1 MRDLNTIATQCYFV
15 MKVISGS
22 TLELDNISLIK
33 FFIKMKRQL
42 TSILLFSALLMGGA
56 STFVSCTDH
65 ESDAAYE
72 VTGSIADQLNKQA
85 QNLQN
90 QVDAIKGILNG
101 GESGKPLQEQVDD
114 LKTNLGQKET
124 ELKTLIEQKNNAT
137 STELK
142 QLIDTKISNVNKDI
156 EGLKRDIA
164 TAKDDIERL
173 KTQVGETEGKI
184 NAAKQAAIEAAKGYT
199 DEKVNAAIAKAETE
213 LGQQVAE
220 LKTLIENCK
229 TESKAYTDEQIA
241 AMKEITNGLEQQQA
255 EYAKSIQQLF
265 ALHADVMDKLNQDSI
280 LLAQVQKG
288 QTNLQTAVSE
298 LNTKLEAKVDTA
310 DFNAVKAQ
318 VDKNKALSEANE
330 AAINSIKAQMVDFVT
345 KTELDNKASEL
356 KTAFEAA
363 DTALKEKIDAEVKK
377 LNEQLNK
384 LFNTMINMLTGIELQ
399 ATESPITGYEN
410 FSFLGAEAHIL
421 GTYYGTATVPANL
434 GDCTIN
440 KNQPLIDETSGENA
454 GVVYA
459 TLNPSNVDFTNC
471 TLKIVDSQGNEAPF
485 TATVVKS
492 NRVLKYGISRA
503 GKSNLYA
510 IKINLNKENLDAAKT
525 WTSSDA
531 AALKDVAKN
540 VLDKLRQPSTTRLN
554 IGDAATTIAK
564 TFNNRL
570 TAYALQAEQDY
581 YDANNVKHTRTITS
595 KLSLAATAIKPVSY
609 NFLKDNATLKNL
621 DLPSFPTIQSK
632 LNFNDYKFN
641 WTPIAGMGTVKT
653 SVTLKGMPDLD
664 NIKVTINGE
673 VKAPEVNVDKATI
686 KFGQTT
692 LYGTVDENG
701 KVTVNLGD
709 LEKNTTADV
718 KVSIDNIKINPDDVK
733 VTLDTSAKKD
743 MTYDVEIPMD
753 EFNKIIDNIN
763 SQVGNMIGNVNGIV
777 DKVQNYAEIIDGRYI
792 AGINKF
798 IQKFENLLRKSNSLL
813 QPAMFYVTSNGSW
826 NQLAREKEGAS
837 YLKLQGGKAST
848 VFVASS
854 YSGEILAPAYKKY
867 VHVTDAPKG
876 AHVTGANLDKVI
888 DGNLHKIGFEADKE
902 GTYEITYEAVDYSG
916 VKAAKKKFYVKVVK

>member
-1 MRDLNTIATQCYFV
+1 
-15 MKVISGS
+15 
-22 TLELDNISLIK
+22 
-33 FFIKMKRQL
+33 MKRQL

-85 QNLQN
+85 ADLQTQIN
-90 QVDAIKGILNG
+90 AIKGILNG
-101 GESGKPLQEQVDD
+101 GESGKSLQQQVDD
-114 LKTNLGQKET
+114 LKTDLGQKET
-124 ELKTLIEQKNNAT
+124 ELKGLIDQKNNAT

-142 QLIDTKISNVNKDI
+142 QIIDTKISNVNADI
-156 EGLKRDIA
+156 AGLRRDITNA
-164 TAKDDIERL
+164 QGDIERL

-184 NAAKQAAIEAAKGYT
+184 EAAKQAAIEAAKGYT

-280 LLAQVQKG
+280 LLAQVQEG

-298 LNTKLEAKVDTA
+298 LNTKLDAKVDTA

-363 DTALKEKIDAEVKK
+363 DTALKAQIDAEVKK
-377 LNEQLNK
+377 LNEQLNQ
-384 LFNTMINMLTGIELQ
+384 LFDKMMSMLTGIELQ

-421 GTYYGTATVPANL
+421 GTYYGTSASLETL
-434 GDCTIN
+434 GDYTVR
-440 KNQPLIDETSGENA
+440 KNETLIDETSGENA

-459 TLNPSNVDFTNC
+459 TLNPSNVDFTGC
-471 TLKIVDSQGNEAPF
+471 TLKVVDSQGNEAPF

-503 GKSNLYA
+503 GNSNLYA
-510 IKINLNKENLDAAKT
+510 IKINLNKENLEAAKT

-570 TAYALQAEQDY
+570 TAYALQAEQEY
-581 YDANNVKHTRTITS
+581 TDANGEVKTRTITS
-595 KLSLAATAIKPVSY
+595 KLSLAATAIKPISY

-621 DLPSFPTIQSK
+621 DLPSFPTLQSK
-632 LNFNDYKFN
+632 INFNDYKFN
-641 WTPIAGMGTVKT
+641 WTPIEGMGKVKT

-692 LYGTVDENG
+692 LHGTVDENG

-718 KVSIDNIKINPDDVK
+718 KVSIDNIKINPNDVK

-867 VHVTDAPKG
+867 VHVKCLDGDGKA
-876 AHVTGANLDKVI
+876 TGTNLNKVI
-888 DGNLHKIGFEADKE
+888 DGNLHKIGFEATKP

-916 VKAAKKKFYVKVVK
+916 VKVAKNFYVKVVK

>member
-1 MRDLNTIATQCYFV
+1 M
-15 MKVISGS
+15 
-22 TLELDNISLIK
+22 
-33 FFIKMKRQL
+33 
-42 TSILLFSALLMGGA
+42 
-56 STFVSCTDH
+56 H
-65 ESDAAYE
+65 
-72 VTGSIADQLNKQA
+72 
-85 QNLQN
+85 
-90 QVDAIKGILNG
+90 
-101 GESGKPLQEQVDD
+101 
-114 LKTNLGQKET
+114 
-124 ELKTLIEQKNNAT
+124 
-137 STELK
+137 
-142 QLIDTKISNVNKDI
+142 I
-156 EGLKRDIA
+156 EGCR
-164 TAKDDIERL
+164 
-173 KTQVGETEGKI
+173 Q
-184 NAAKQAAIEAAKGYT
+184 
-199 DEKVNAAIAKAETE
+199 
-213 LGQQVAE
+213 
-220 LKTLIENCK
+220 
-229 TESKAYTDEQIA
+229 
-241 AMKEITNGLEQQQA
+241 
-255 EYAKSIQQLF
+255 
-265 ALHADVMDKLNQDSI
+265 
-280 LLAQVQKG
+280 
-288 QTNLQTAVSE
+288 
-298 LNTKLEAKVDTA
+298 
-310 DFNAVKAQ
+310 
-318 VDKNKALSEANE
+318 
-330 AAINSIKAQMVDFVT
+330 
-345 KTELDNKASEL
+345 
-356 KTAFEAA
+356 
-363 DTALKEKIDAEVKK
+363 
-377 LNEQLNK
+377 
-384 LFNTMINMLTGIELQ
+384 
-399 ATESPITGYEN
+399 
-410 FSFLGAEAHIL
+410 
-421 GTYYGTATVPANL
+421 
-434 GDCTIN
+434 
-440 KNQPLIDETSGENA
+440 
-454 GVVYA
+454 
-459 TLNPSNVDFTNC
+459 
-471 TLKIVDSQGNEAPF
+471 QGNEAPF

-510 IKINLNKENLDAAKT
+510 VKINLNKENLDAAKT

-570 TAYALQAEQDY
+570 TAYALQAEQKY
-581 YDANNVKHTRTITS
+581 IDANKVEQTRTITS

-826 NQLAREKEGAS
+826 NQLAREGVGAS

-848 VFVASS
+848 IFVASS
-854 YSGEILAPAYKKY
+854 YTGEILAPAYKKY
-867 VHVTDAPKG
+867 VHVTSAPTG
-876 AHVTGANLDKVI
+876 AHVSGVNLNKVI

-916 VKAAKKKFYVKVVK
+916 VKVAKKFYVKVVK

>member
-1 MRDLNTIATQCYFV
+1 
-15 MKVISGS
+15 
-22 TLELDNISLIK
+22 
-33 FFIKMKRQL
+33 MKRQL

-90 QVDAIKGILNG
+90 EINRIDGILGTNG
-101 GESGKPLQEQVDD
+101 TGTPDPNSLQGQVNTLKSDLTTKENELKGLIQQAESATGSVK
-114 LKTNLGQKET
+114 T
-124 ELKTLIEQKNNAT
+124 ELEG
-137 STELK
+137 
-142 QLIDTKISNVNKDI
+142 KISVVKN
-156 EGLKRDIA
+156 DIA
-164 TAKDDIERL
+164 TLEGRIATTETDIRAL
-173 KTQVGETEGKI
+173 KGRVTAAETAIGE
-184 NAAKQAAIEAAKGYT
+184 AKQAAIDAETNAKNYT
-199 DEKVNAAIAKAETE
+199 DAQIATAIANATTSINAA
-213 LGQQVAE
+213 LQGLQSQ
-220 LKTLIENCK
+220 IEACK
-229 TESKAYTDEQIA
+229 TECKTYTDTKFNECDAKIDAKYTELKDICDGLDDQMA
-241 AMKEITNGLEQQQA
+241 QYASMFSQLYAMHSEIDA
-255 EYAKSIQQLF
+255 
-265 ALHADVMDKLNQDSI
+265 KLNQDSI
-280 LLAQVQKG
+280 LLAGVQAE
-288 QTNLQTAVSE
+288 QTRLNVAVNE
-298 LNTKLEAKVDTA
+298 LNTKLDAKVDTA
-310 DFNAVKAQ
+310 NFNAVKAQ
-318 VDKNKALSEANE
+318 VEANKALSEANKAE
-330 AAINSIKAQMVDFVT
+330 IDAIKAKMVDLVS
-345 KTELDNKASEL
+345 KTELDNKASQL
-356 KTAFEAA
+356 EAA
-363 DTALKEKIDAEVKK
+363 FKAADATLKSEIQAEITKI
-377 LNEQLNK
+377 NEQLNK

-421 GTYYGTATVPANL
+421 GTYYGTSASLDSL
-434 GDCTIN
+434 GDYTVVRRN
-440 KNQPLIDETSGENA
+440 ETLIDETSGENA

-485 TATVVKS
+485 TATAVKS

-503 GKSNLYA
+503 GNSNLYA
-510 IKINLNKENLDAAKT
+510 IKINLNKENLEAAKT

-581 YDANNVKHTRTITS
+581 YDANNVRHTRTITS
-595 KLSLAATAIKPVSY
+595 KLSLAATAIKPISY
-609 NFLKDNATLKNL
+609 NFLADNETLKNL

-641 WTPIAGMGTVKT
+641 WTPIAGMGNMKT
-653 SVTLKGMPDLD
+653 SVTLKDMPDID
-664 NIKVTINGE
+664 NIKVKLDGEIVVPKPTVDPRVWLVGTETVTGTVNDDGTVTIDLGQLGAKAEVNIGE
-673 VKAPEVNVDKATI
+673 VKVNPDGI
-686 KFGQTT
+686 
-692 LYGTVDENG
+692 
-701 KVTVNLGD
+701 KVTV
-709 LEKNTTADV
+709 
-718 KVSIDNIKINPDDVK
+718 
-733 VTLDTSAKKD
+733 DTSAKKD

-753 EFNKIIDNIN
+753 EFNKIIDDIN
-763 SQVGNMIGNVNGIV
+763 RQVGNMIGNVNGIV

-826 NQLAREKEGAS
+826 NQLAREGVGAS
-837 YLKLQGGKAST
+837 YLKLEGGKAST
-848 VFVASS
+848 IFVASS
-854 YSGEILAPAYKKY
+854 YTGEILAPAYKKY
-867 VHVTDAPKG
+867 VHVTDSPKG
-876 AHVTGANLDKVI
+876 AHVSGTNLNKII

-916 VKAAKKKFYVKVVK
+916 VKVAKKFYVKVVK

>member
-1 MRDLNTIATQCYFV
+1 
-15 MKVISGS
+15 
-22 TLELDNISLIK
+22 
-33 FFIKMKRQL
+33 MKRQL

-85 QNLQN
+85 ADLQTQIN
-90 QVDAIKGILNG
+90 AIKGILNG
-101 GESGKPLQEQVDD
+101 GESGKSLQQQVDD
-114 LKTNLGQKET
+114 LKTDLGQKET
-124 ELKTLIEQKNNAT
+124 ELKTLIDQKNNAT

-142 QLIDTKISNVNKDI
+142 QIIDTKISNVNADI
-156 EGLKRDIA
+156 EGLRSDIA
-164 TAKDDIERL
+164 NAQVDIELL

-184 NAAKQAAIEAAKGYT
+184 EAAKQAAIEAAKGYT

-229 TESKAYTDEQIA
+229 TESNAYTDEQIA
-241 AMKEITNGLEQQQA
+241 AMKVITNGLEEQQA

-280 LLAQVQKG
+280 LLAQVQDK
-288 QTNLQTAVSE
+288 QTELKTAVKE
-298 LNTKLEAKVDTA
+298 LNTKLDAKVDTA

-318 VDKNKALSEANE
+318 VDKNKDLSKANK
-330 AAINSIKAQMVDFVT
+330 AAIDSIKAQMVDFVT

-377 LNEQLNK
+377 LNEQLNQ
-384 LFNTMINMLTGIELQ
+384 LFDKMMSMLTGIELQ

-421 GTYYGTATVPANL
+421 GTYYGSTAAAVKLGGVEIADAN
-434 GDCTIN
+434 N
-440 KNQPLIDETSGENA
+440 VLIDETSGENA

-459 TLNPSNVDFTNC
+459 TLNPSNVDFTGC
-471 TLKIVDSQGNEAPF
+471 TLKVVDSQGNEAPF

-503 GKSNLYA
+503 GNSNLYA
-510 IKINLNKENLDAAKT
+510 IKINLNKENLEAAKT

-570 TAYALQAEQDY
+570 TAYALQAEQKY
-581 YDANNVKHTRTITS
+581 IDANKVEQTRTITS

-609 NFLKDNATLKNL
+609 NFLKDNATLNNL

-641 WTPIAGMGTVKT
+641 WTPIEGMGTVKT
-653 SVTLKGMPDLD
+653 SVTLKGMPDID

-718 KVSIDNIKINPDDVK
+718 KVSIDNIKINPEDVK

-743 MTYDVEIPMD
+743 ETYDVEIPMD
-753 EFNKIIDNIN
+753 EFNKIIANIN
-763 SQVGNMIGNVNGIV
+763 SQVGNMIGNVNNII
-777 DKVQNYAEIIDGRYI
+777 DKVNNYAETIDGQYI
-792 AGINKF
+792 TGINNY

-813 QPAMFYVTSNGSW
+813 QPAMFYVTNSGSW
-826 NQLAREKEGAS
+826 GQLAREDVGAS

-848 VFVASS
+848 VLVASS
-854 YSGEILAPAYKKY
+854 YTGEIFAPAFKKY
-867 VHVTDAPKG
+867 VHVTSAPTG
-876 AHVTGANLDKVI
+876 AHVTGTNLNKVI

-916 VKAAKKKFYVKVVK
+916 VKVAKKFYVKVVK